1 MSKYTETVNNSKA
14 ITDNYTVKKEKIS
27 GITVYMYIPKEKK
40 EKEMKETNLEHYK
53 EELKELA
60 TFNYDNPA
68 GTIKK
73 IEKRFG
79 FQVKLKRGERPT
91 DAILEWMS
99 QPYKEP
105 ILDDKEREYLSA
117 VIKPYKNKVTF
128 IAKSKDAYEAKY
140 FISIVVNG
148 NYGREA
154 IHLPWFKENTMYK
167 GMEIGKHYTLEELG
181 L

>member
-1 MSKYTETVNNSKA
+1 MKA
-14 ITDNYTVKKEKIS
+14 KEFRKLGYSLRS
-27 GITVYMYIPKEKK
+27 GLEDGLQMNFEK
-40 EKEMKETNLEHYK
+40 EKEMKETNLQHYK
-53 EELKELA
+53 EDLKEILK
-60 TFNYDNPA
+60 FNFDNPR
-68 GTIKK
+68 GTIRK
-73 IEKRFG
+73 IREKFG
-79 FQVKLKRGERPT
+79 CQIEAKRGEYAT
-91 DAILEWMS
+91 DVLLEWMD

-105 ILDDKEREYLSA
+105 ILDDVEREYLSA
-117 VIKPYKNKVTF
+117 VIKPYKNNVTF

-167 GMEIGKHYTLEELG
+167 GMKIGKRYTLKELG

>member
-1 MSKYTETVNNSKA
+1 MLN
-14 ITDNYTVKKEKIS
+14 
-27 GITVYMYIPKEKK
+27 
-40 EKEMKETNLEHYK
+40 
-53 EELKELA
+53 
-60 TFNYDNPA
+60 
-68 GTIKK
+68 
-73 IEKRFG
+73 IEKY
-79 FQVKLKRGERPT
+79 KDE
-91 DAILEWMS
+91 ILNAAQSDITCCVIDLYHNDICPDDCKDCKKAAMEWLLEEC
-99 QPYKEP
+99 KEP
-105 ILDDKEREYLSA
+105 ILTDSEREYLSA

-167 GMEIGKHYTLEELG
+167 GMEIGKHYTLKELG